1 MIKETISKN
10 SDFSLFIENKRILT
24 LTTNQNFFVMEKV
37 KMKFLVSKY
46 GHMVKWIGKCVQLHI
61 LKRHANDLDK

>member
-24 LTTNQNFFVMEKV
+24 LTTNQNFFIVEKV

-46 GHMVKWIGKCVQLHI
+46 GHMV
-61 LKRHANDLDK
+61 N